1 MVNTPEELGAWLRL
15 VLTPGVGPESA
26 RRLLA
31 AFGEPQAIFGQ
42 TETAL
47 CQVVS
52 AKQAQALQLMPDGCT
67 ELTQDTL
74 GWLQAANPGC
84 LV

>member
-31 AFGEPQAIFGQ
+31 AFGGPQAIFQQ

-52 AKQAQALQLMPDGCT
+52 AKQAQALLLMPDG
-67 ELTQDTL
+67 
-74 GWLQAANPGC
+74 
-84 LV
+84 

>member
-1 MVNTPEELGAWLRL
+1 MVNNPEELGAWLRL
-15 VLTPGVGPESA
+15 VLTPGVGTESA

-31 AFGEPQAIFGQ
+31 AFGEPQVIFAQ

-52 AKQAQALQLMPDGCT
+52 AKQAQALAAACSPWAMPT
-67 ELTQDTL
+67 TQPLCWTF
-74 GWLQAANPGC
+74 PTHR
-84 LV
+84 